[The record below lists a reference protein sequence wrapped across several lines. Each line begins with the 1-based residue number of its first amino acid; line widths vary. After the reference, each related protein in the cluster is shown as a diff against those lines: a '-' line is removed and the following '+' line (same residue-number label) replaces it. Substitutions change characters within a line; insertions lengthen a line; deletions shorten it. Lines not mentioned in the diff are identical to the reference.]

1 MWSARN
7 RLILIMLIA
16 GGMLNYADRQ
26 IIAVLKPMLQHS
38 LHWTD
43 GDYGHM
49 TAIFQFAS
57 AIALLGSGWVVDRIG
72 WRAANPLAV
81 GSWSL
86 AAMAH
91 AFTRTL
97 GQFTVARVALGA
109 TEAFGT
115 PTAIKTIAAIFRNEE
130 RSLALGVMNA
140 ANTVGAIVTPLIIP
154 WLAAQIGWAKSFLV
168 TGGLGLVWVA
178 VWFIAAPA
186 KSYAPPPSTTP
197 AAPREKV
204 RWSVVLSDR
213 RTWAVAG
220 AKVLSDQVWWLL
232 LFWMPDLF
240 HRLYHLTPTAF
251 GAPLAVI
258 YACAAVGSMVAGFAS
273 TRALERGVSLNATR
287 KFSLLT
293 AALLV
298 TPLWLVLLA
307 PNYWVA
313 TAILGLALAAHQGF
327 SVNVFALATDVSPA
341 PRVATVIS
349 LGAFCGNM
357 AGAAILQAA
366 GWAMTKGH
374 GYAPLLAFASISY
387 LLGVGW
393 VHLLLP
399 RIVAADPEPEAVAA

>member
-7 RLILIMLIA
+7 RLILVMLIA

-26 IIAVLKPMLQHS
+26 IIAVLKPMLQDS

-43 GDYGHM
+43 SDYGRL
-49 TAIFQFAS
+49 TSVFQLAS

-72 WRAANPLAV
+72 WRRANPLAV

-97 GQFTVARVALGA
+97 GQFTLARVALGG

-115 PTAIKTIAAIFRNEE
+115 PTAIKTIAAVFRNED
-130 RSLALGVMNA
+130 RSIAMGIMNA
-140 ANTVGAIVTPLIIP
+140 ANTVGAIITPLIIP
-154 WLAAQIGWAKSFLV
+154 WLALQIGWANSFLV

-178 VWFIAAPA
+178 VWFIAAPG
-186 KSYAPPPSTTP
+186 KGPEHAPHVAP
-197 AAPREKV
+197 AAKDKV
-204 RWSVVLSDR
+204 RWIEVLTDR

-220 AKVLSDQVWWLL
+220 AKALSDQVWWLL

-240 HRLYHLTPTAF
+240 HRVFHLGTAAF
-251 GAPLAVI
+251 GGPLAVI
-258 YACAAVGSMVAGFAS
+258 YACAAVGSLIGGAAP
-273 TRALERGVSLNATR
+273 TRMLARGASLNAAR
-287 KFSLLT
+287 KTSLLVS
-293 AALLV
+293 ALLV
-298 TPLWLVLLA
+298 TPVWLVLA
-307 PNYWVA
+307 VHNYWAA
-313 TAILGLALAAHQGF
+313 TAILGLTLAAHQGF
-327 SVNVFALATDVSPA
+327 SVNVFALATDISPA

-366 GWAMTKGH
+366 GWVLSAGY
-374 GYAPLLAFASISY
+374 GYAPLLGLASISY

-393 VHLLLP
+393 VQLLLP
-399 RIVAADPEPEAVAA
+399 KIVAADPEPEPVAA

>member
-7 RLILIMLIA
+7 RLILVMLIA

-26 IIAVLKPMLQHS
+26 IIAVLKPMLQES

-43 GDYGHM
+43 SDYGRL
-49 TAIFQFAS
+49 TSVFQFAS

-72 WRAANPLAV
+72 WRRANPLAV

-97 GQFTVARVALGA
+97 GQFTLARMALGA

-115 PTAIKTIAAIFRNEE
+115 PTAIKTISAVFRNED
-130 RSLALGVMNA
+130 RSVALGIMNA

-154 WLAAQIGWAKSFLV
+154 WLALKIGWANSFLV

-178 VWFIAAPA
+178 VWFIASPGKGAEHAPHVAPA
-186 KSYAPPPSTTP
+186 PKD
-197 AAPREKV
+197 KV
-204 RWSVVLSDR
+204 RWGEVLTDR

-240 HRLYHLTPTAF
+240 HRVFHLSMAQF

-258 YACAAVGSMVAGFAS
+258 YACAAVGSLIGGWAPM
-273 TRALERGVSLNATR
+273 RMMERGASLNAAR
-287 KFSLLT
+287 KLTLLA

-298 TPLWLVLLA
+298 TPVWLVLA
-307 PNYWVA
+307 VHNYWA
-313 TAILGLALAAHQGF
+313 AAAILGLTLAAHQGF
-327 SVNVFALATDVSPA
+327 SVNVFALATDISPA

-357 AGAAILQAA
+357 AGTAILQAA
-366 GWAMTKGH
+366 GWVLGAGY
-374 GYAPLLAFASISY
+374 GYAPLLGLASVSY

-399 RIVAADPEPEAVAA
+399 RIVAADPEPEPVAA